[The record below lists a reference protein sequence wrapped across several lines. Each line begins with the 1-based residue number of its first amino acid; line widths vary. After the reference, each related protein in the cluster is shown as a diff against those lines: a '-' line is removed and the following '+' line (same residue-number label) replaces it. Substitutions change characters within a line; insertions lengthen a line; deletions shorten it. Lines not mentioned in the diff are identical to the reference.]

1 MWDKSENHCNHPR
14 EEKIVEING
23 NLAGLEG
30 GGMNQRSTLHSAYL
44 DIIVGEEGG
53 VASCKWVC
61 FSL

>member
-1 MWDKSENHCNHPR
+1 M
-14 EEKIVEING
+14 EING

-53 VASCKWVC
+53 VASCK
-61 FSL
+61 